1 MLPRLLAEFTDE
13 LPGGHKPSSRQQQV
27 PMRRGTAPNIIPA
40 VEKRHPWVMALPAA
54 AAAAAAHASSSVA
67 ATAAATMGLTAT
79 GTTQPLLVVPCG
91 AAQQGVQQQ
100 QQQQQHSL
108 AAMQHPG
115 AGTLEVSHSMPQGHT
130 SVGRVIQ
137 QLLSPSVSAG
147 RQECVGI
154 HGSTRFTADPSF
166 ARGASH
172 CFVLHSSRSHLD

>member
-27 PMRRGTAPNIIPA
+27 PMRRSTAPNIIPA

-54 AAAAAAHASSSVA
+54 AAAHASSSVA
-67 ATAAATMGLTAT
+67 ATAAATMGLTTT
-79 GTTQPLLVVPCG
+79 GTTQPSLMVPCG
-91 AAQQGVQQQ
+91 AAQQGIQQ

-115 AGTLEVSHSMPQGHT
+115 ADTLEVSHCMPQGHT

-137 QLLSPSVSAG
+137 QLLSLSVSAG

-154 HGSTRFTADPSF
+154 HVCTRFVADPSF
-166 ARGASH
+166 ARGALH
-172 CFVLHSSRSHLD
+172 CFVLHSSRSHLDSQG